1 MAVRQA
7 AQMPPAEQAAIRRKA
22 AELRANIEEL

>member
-1 MAVRQA
+1 
-7 AQMPPAEQAAIRRKA
+7 PPAEQAAIRKKA